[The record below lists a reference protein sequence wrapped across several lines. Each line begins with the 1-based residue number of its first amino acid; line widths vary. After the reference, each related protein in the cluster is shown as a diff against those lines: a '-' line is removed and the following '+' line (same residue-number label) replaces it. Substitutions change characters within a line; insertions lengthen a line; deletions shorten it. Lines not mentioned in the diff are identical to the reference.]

1 LTITSSIDRAARR
14 VEHGWTNV
22 GHGYPGLTMMGRRLL
37 LLVAVLMGLTAL
49 AASIAPRDTGS
60 DEPATPPGRP
70 GTVVEPSATPQLAPA
85 APAPEEEDV
94 VEETL
99 SAAKGAS
106 PVRVR
111 ARPGQTVK
119 LQVQGRVFDEVE
131 LTGLDRVEAIAPEAP
146 ARFEIYLDQPGRFE
160 IRLLEADR
168 RLGELLVRE

>member
-1 LTITSSIDRAARR
+1 
-14 VEHGWTNV
+14 
-22 GHGYPGLTMMGRRLL
+22 MMGRRLL

-49 AASIAPRDTGS
+49 AASVAPRDTGT
-60 DEPATPPGRP
+60 DEPTTPPERP
-70 GTVVEPSATPQLAPA
+70 GVVEPTTTPESESA
-85 APAPEEEDV
+85 APGPEEEDV

-111 ARPGQTVK
+111 ARPGQTVI
-119 LQVQGRVFDEVE
+119 LEVQGDVLDEVA

-146 ARFEIYLDQPGRFE
+146 ARFEMYIDQPGRYE
-160 IRLLEADR
+160 IRLLEQNR